1 MKLACLPF
9 LALAATLMSAP
20 AFAQNYAAP
29 RNAQGQP
36 DLSGYWTHATAT
48 VLERDPKYGDRRAM
62 TPEEADAVED
72 EMIIGE
78 EHRTSFLVAPAN
90 GQLPALTRQAAAAR
104 ADRMA
109 SYPAGLDYMRGDN
122 PESMTIAERCLRD
135 YGSLLGPPMMPVGY
149 NNNYQ
154 IIQTPSHVVILVE
167 MIHDARIIPIDG
179 EHRPE
184 AIDSWTGDSV
194 GHYDGDTLVVETT
207 NFKPGF
213 AFRGAP
219 ETITVVERFR
229 RIGDAQILYSFD
241 INEPD
246 VFEAPIRGEL
256 AFNATPGP
264 IYEYACH
271 EGNYSFPNQ
280 LLGHRI
286 ADARAEAGDYE

>member
-1 MKLACLPF
+1 MIVARVPLI
-9 LALAATLMSAP
+9 ALAAALISAP
-20 AFAQNYAAP
+20 AFAQDYAAP

-48 VLERDPKYGDRRAM
+48 VLERDPKYGDRLVM
-62 TPEEADAVED
+62 TPEEAAAAED
-72 EMIIGE
+72 EMTVGA

-90 GQLPALTRQAAAAR
+90 GQLPALTKQARDAR

-109 SYPAGLDYMRGDN
+109 NYPAGLDYMRGDN
-122 PESMTIAERCLRD
+122 PESMTLAERCLRD

-154 IIQTPSHVVILVE
+154 ILQTSDYVLISVE
-167 MIHDARIIPIDG
+167 MIHDTRIIPLNG
-179 EHRPE
+179 KHRP
-184 AIDSWTGDSV
+184 ASIQPWMGDSIAR
-194 GHYDGDTLVVETT
+194 YDGDTLVVETT
-207 NFKPGF
+207 NFRPNL

-219 ETITVVERFR
+219 ETITLTERFR
-229 RIGDAQILYSFD
+229 RISDTQVLYSFD